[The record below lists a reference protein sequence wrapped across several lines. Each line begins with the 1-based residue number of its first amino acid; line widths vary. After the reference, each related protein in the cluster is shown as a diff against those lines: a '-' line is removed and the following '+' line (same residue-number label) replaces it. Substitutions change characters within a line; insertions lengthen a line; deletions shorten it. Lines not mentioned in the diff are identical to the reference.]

1 MLLNFDVAVIEQDIQ
16 YVFRDKS
23 LIRQAFSHSS
33 FVNEMKTQG
42 NLSYERLEFLG
53 DAVLEL
59 ITSEFLYEK
68 YKDIPEGKLTKM
80 RASIVC
86 EFTLS
91 SVSKMLHFGDYV
103 LLSKGEELTGGRER
117 NSIMCDLFE
126 SVLGAIYLDGG
137 MEAAKRY
144 VYTFLL
150 TDIEHKTLFYDA
162 KTTLQ
167 EMVQKDGKGVVTY
180 KITPKTGKLVGV
192 RIATDDEDVM
202 LITDKGTIIR
212 LKVKDIS
219 VLGRSTQGVTLMR
232 TTDGG
237 KVVSIETLTPDMED
251 IEE

>member
-1 MLLNFDVAVIEQDIQ
+1 
-16 YVFRDKS
+16 
-23 LIRQAFSHSS
+23 
-33 FVNEMKTQG
+33 
-42 NLSYERLEFLG
+42 
-53 DAVLEL
+53 
-59 ITSEFLYEK
+59 
-68 YKDIPEGKLTKM
+68 M

-180 KITPKTGKLVGV
+180 EL
-192 RIATDDEDVM
+192 
-202 LITDKGTIIR
+202 
-212 LKVKDIS
+212 
-219 VLGRSTQGVTLMR
+219 
-232 TTDGG
+232 
-237 KVVSIETLTPDMED
+237 
-251 IEE
+251 IEEKGPDHNKTYVTDALVDGKHLARGEGSSKKSAQQMAAYRAILKLREQM